1 VTLRE
6 AAQAFRERQ
15 LSSSEITKSAIDRI
29 DHMNPAL
36 NAFITLFPQTAMD
49 RAKLADL
56 ERKDNVNRGPL
67 HGIPV
72 AVKDV
77 FDVRGVRT
85 TGGSKV
91 IDYVASEDAAVV
103 TALENAGAVLMG
115 KLNQHELSY
124 GITSNNPHFGAVR
137 NPWDME
143 RIPGGS
149 SGGSAAAVAADLV
162 FAALGTDTGGSVR
175 IPASYCGVVG
185 FKPTFGRISRFGVL
199 PLASSLDHVGVLARS
214 VRDTA
219 SVFKAIVSYD
229 PRDPSSSRH
238 HVVDYTPQN
247 NINLQGLRLGFPEK
261 FFFERLDP
269 EVESAVRGA
278 IARAGTLGADVKPV
292 KVPDMEAINTVGYI
306 ILLAEAA
313 ATLERYMGDR
323 KKLGADLLT
332 LLDQGRCLPA
342 VDYVN
347 AQRLRRKQQIEFAA
361 VWSEVDCLITPTTPN
376 TAPRIGEELIR
387 FRDADQDVRAIA
399 TRLVRA
405 FNVLGLPA
413 LSMPC
418 GLSSQGLPIGLQ
430 LVAAPF
436 QESTLLQLGTVLE
449 DGGVGI
455 PPMLSPIAFR

>member
-1 VTLRE
+1 MTLRE
-6 AAQAFRERQ
+6 AALAFQERQ
-15 LSSSEITKSAIDRI
+15 ISSAELTKSAIDRI
-29 DHMNPAL
+29 DNTNSSLH
-36 NAFITLFPQTAMD
+36 AFITLFPQTAMD

-56 ERKDNVNRGPL
+56 ERKDHQDRGPL

-77 FDVRGVRT
+77 FDMRGVRT

-91 IDYVASEDAAVV
+91 IDYVATENAAVV
-103 TALENAGAVLMG
+103 DSLEAAGAVVMG

-124 GITSNNPHFGAVR
+124 GITSNNPHFGPVR
-137 NPWDME
+137 NPWDRE

-185 FKPTFGRISRFGVL
+185 FKPTFGRISRFGML
-199 PLASSLDHVGVLARS
+199 PLAPSLDHVGILARS

-219 SVFKAIVSYD
+219 LVFKAIVSYD
-229 PRDPSSSRH
+229 SRDPSSSRH
-238 HVVDYTPQN
+238 SVIDYTPQDG
-247 NINLQGLRLGFPEK
+247 ITLQGLRLGFPEN
-261 FFFERLDP
+261 FFFEGLDP
-269 EVESAVRGA
+269 NVESAVRGA
-278 IARAGTLGADVKPV
+278 IARAESLGASVKSV
-292 KVPDMEAINTVGYI
+292 RLPDIEAINAIGYI

-313 ATLERYMGDR
+313 AILEPYLNLRDR
-323 KKLGADLLT
+323 FGADVLS

-347 AQRLRRKQQIEFAA
+347 AQRLRRKLQIEFAK
-361 VWSEVDCLITPTTPN
+361 VWSEVDCLIMPTTPN
-376 TAPRIGEELIR
+376 TAPKVGDELVR
-387 FRDADQDVRAIA
+387 LRDRDQDVRMVA
-399 TRLVRA
+399 TRMVRA

-418 GLSSQGLPIGLQ
+418 GLSGQGMPIGLQ

-436 QESTLLQLGTVLE
+436 EESTILQLGAVLE
-449 DGGVGI
+449 DGGIGI
-455 PPMLSPIAFR
+455 PPILPVVGR

>member
-1 VTLRE
+1 MTLRE
-6 AAQAFRERQ
+6 AAQALQERQ
-15 LSSSEITKSAIDRI
+15 LTSLELTKSAIDRI

-36 NAFITLFPQTAMD
+36 NAFLTLFPQAAMD

-56 ERKDNVNRGPL
+56 ERKNHVDRGPL

-91 IDYVASEDAAVV
+91 IDYVATQDAAVV
-103 TALENAGAVLMG
+103 EALEAAGAVMMG
-115 KLNQHELSY
+115 KLNMHELSY
-124 GITSNNPHFGAVR
+124 GITSTNPHFGAVR

-175 IPASYCGVVG
+175 IPASYCGIVG
-185 FKPTFGRISRFGVL
+185 FKPTFGRLSRFGML
-199 PLASSLDHVGVLARS
+199 PLAPSLDHVGVLARS

-219 SVFKAIVSYD
+219 AVFKALVSYD

-238 HVVDYTPQN
+238 HVIDYTPQDD
-247 NINLQGLRLGFPEK
+247 ITLQGLRLGFPEK
-261 FFFERLDP
+261 FFFDRLDP
-269 EVESAVRGA
+269 DVESAVRGA
-278 IARAGTLGADVKPV
+278 IARAGTLGAVVKPIQL
-292 KVPDMEAINTVGYI
+292 PDMEAINAVGYI

-313 ATLERYMGDR
+313 AALEPFVGDR
-323 KKLGADLLT
+323 KRFGEDVLS
-332 LLDQGRCLPA
+332 LLDQGHCLPA

-347 AQRLRRKQQIEFAA
+347 AQRLRRKLQIEFAE
-361 VWSEVDCLITPTTPN
+361 VWSQVDCLIMPTTPN
-376 TAPRIGEELIR
+376 TAPRIGDELVPS
-387 FRDADQDVRAIA
+387 RDGDQNVRALA

-436 QESTLLQLGTVLE
+436 QESTLLQLGAILE
-449 DGGVGI
+449 DGGIGI
-455 PPMLSPIAFR
+455 PPMLAPILR

>member
-6 AAQAFRERQ
+6 AALAFQDRQ
-15 LSSSEITKSAIDRI
+15 LSSFELTKSTIERI

-36 NAFITLFPQTAMD
+36 NAFLTLFPQTSMD
-49 RAKLADL
+49 RAALADR
-56 ERKDNVNRGPL
+56 ERKENVDRGPL

-72 AVKDV
+72 AVKDA
-77 FDVRGVRT
+77 FDIRGVHT

-91 IDYVASEDAAVV
+91 IDYLASESAAVV
-103 TALENAGAVLMG
+103 DSLEAAGAVVMG
-115 KLNQHELSY
+115 KLNMHELSY

-149 SGGSAAAVAADLV
+149 SGGSAAAVGADLV

-185 FKPTFGRISRFGVL
+185 FKPTFGRVSRFGVL
-199 PLASSLDHVGVLARS
+199 PLAPSLDHVGVLARN

-219 SVFKAIVSYD
+219 AVFKAIVSYD

-238 HVVDYTPQN
+238 HVVDYTPQDG
-247 NINLQGLRLGFPEK
+247 ISLQGLRLGFPEK

-269 EVESAVRGA
+269 DVESAVRGA
-278 IARAGTLGADVKPV
+278 IARAGALGADVKPV
-292 KVPDMEAINTVGYI
+292 QVPNIEAINAVGYV

-313 ATLERYMGDR
+313 ATLERYVGDR
-323 KKLGADLLT
+323 SRFGVDVLS

-347 AQRLRRKQQIEFAA
+347 AQRLRRKLQIEFAA
-361 VWSEVDCLITPTTPN
+361 VWKEVDCLMMPTTPN

-387 FRDADQDVRAIA
+387 FRDGDQDVRALA

-418 GLSSQGLPIGLQ
+418 GLSSRGLPIGLQ

-436 QESTLLQLGTVLE
+436 EEATLLQLGVALE
-449 DGGVGI
+449 DGGIGI
-455 PPMLSPIAFR
+455 PPILQPFPTR

>member
-6 AAQAFRERQ
+6 AALALQESQ
-15 LSSSEITKSAIDRI
+15 LFSAELTKSAIGRI
-29 DHMNPAL
+29 DVMNPSL
-36 NAFITLFPQTAMD
+36 HAFITLFPQTAMD
-49 RAKLADL
+49 RAAFTDR
-56 ERKDNVNRGPL
+56 ERKHNVDHGPL

-77 FDVRGVRT
+77 FDMRGVRT

-91 IDYVASEDAAVV
+91 IDYVATENAAVV
-103 TALENAGAVLMG
+103 DALEAAGAVVMG
-115 KLNQHELSY
+115 KLNMHELSY
-124 GITSNNPHFGAVR
+124 GITSNNPHFGAVS
-137 NPWDME
+137 NPWDSG

-175 IPASYCGVVG
+175 IPAAYCGIVG
-185 FKPTFGRISRFGVL
+185 FKPTFGRVSRFGML
-199 PLASSLDHVGVLARS
+199 PLASSLDHVGVLARN

-219 SVFKAIVSYD
+219 LVFKAIVTYD

-238 HVVDYTPQN
+238 PVIDYTPQEG
-247 NINLQGLRLGFPEK
+247 ITLQGLRLGFPEN
-261 FFFERLDP
+261 FFFEGLDP
-269 EVESAVRGA
+269 DVESAVRGA
-278 IARAGTLGADVKPV
+278 IARAEALGADVKPV
-292 KVPDMEAINTVGYI
+292 RLPDIAAINAVGYI
-306 ILLAEAA
+306 LLLVEAA
-313 ATLERYMGDR
+313 ATLEPYVNVRDR
-323 KKLGADLLT
+323 LGEDVLS

-347 AQRLRRKQQIEFAA
+347 AQRLRRNLQIEFAK
-361 VWSEVDCLITPTTPN
+361 VWSEVDCLMMPTTPN
-376 TAPRIGEELIR
+376 TAPRVGEELVR
-387 FRDADQDVRAIA
+387 LRGGDQDVRTVA

-430 LVAAPF
+430 LVAPPF
-436 QESTLLQLGTVLE
+436 EESTLLQLGTVLE
-449 DGGVGI
+449 DGGIGV
-455 PPMLSPIAFR
+455 PPLLQNPHR